1 MRRLRLWAAI
11 KGDMGKRPDL
21 FQVILGIWVIVGL
34 LVLAVVV
41 VHSLP

>member
-1 MRRLRLWAAI
+1 MCGANSLQQGAME
-11 KGDMGKRPDL
+11 KPRPDRL
-21 FQVILGIWVIVGL
+21 QVVLGIWVVIGL